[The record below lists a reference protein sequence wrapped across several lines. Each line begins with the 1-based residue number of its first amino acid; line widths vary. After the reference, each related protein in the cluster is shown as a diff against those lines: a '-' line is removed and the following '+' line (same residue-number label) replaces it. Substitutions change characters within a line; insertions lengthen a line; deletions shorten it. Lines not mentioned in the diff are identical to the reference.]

1 MCRYDK
7 MEGCKIMNAV
17 GVAVMFTVLFG
28 LVHVVAMYILKDDA
42 MTNHV
47 YLGLQAFLAGML
59 FYLVCKMWPTMH
71 KMCCDM

>member
-1 MCRYDK
+1 
-7 MEGCKIMNAV
+7 MEGFKIMNAM

-28 LVHVVAMYILKDDA
+28 LVHVVAMYILKDSA

-47 YLGLQAFLAGML
+47 YLGLQALLAGVL
-59 FYLVCKMWPTMH
+59 FYLVCYMWPAMH